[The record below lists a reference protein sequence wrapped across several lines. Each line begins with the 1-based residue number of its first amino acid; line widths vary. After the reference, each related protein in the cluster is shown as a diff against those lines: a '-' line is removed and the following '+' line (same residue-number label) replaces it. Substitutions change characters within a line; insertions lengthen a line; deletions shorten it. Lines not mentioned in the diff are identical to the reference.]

1 MALICSCCGRDINA
15 IGQDNVSYIPNRPL
29 CEDCANRN
37 MLDDD
42 FWEDEDEDEDGYM
55 YWEDGKEWE

>member
-29 CEDCANRN
+29 CEDCANGKFTMDN
-37 MLDDD
+37 DEYD
-42 FWEDEDEDEDGYM
+42 DEDEY
-55 YWEDGKEWE
+55 EWE

>member
-42 FWEDEDEDEDGYM
+42 FWEDEDFEE
-55 YWEDGKEWE
+55 E